1 MPIPKEILMGV
12 KRWKRR
18 LKIEV
23 KQVMIRKLSG
33 IRFKH
38 FFCQYWNLK
47 I

>member
-23 KQVMIRKLSG
+23 KQVIDKKTFR
-33 IRFKH
+33 
-38 FFCQYWNLK
+38 N
-47 I
+47 